1 MSTNMITK
9 IYEPFSTTALNI
21 FSQLGF
27 SDVKIGDVTEC
38 SKKLDTPGVIVIIG
52 FTGDLHG
59 NAIFAMD
66 ENCAKNI
73 ASTMMMGM
81 PVEEFDEMAQSAVGE
96 LGNMLSANTCIEF
109 ASKGI
114 TADISTP
121 TLMHGI
127 FTATASYDHVWRIEL
142 SINDMPFYIFVSC
155 EQV

>member
-1 MSTNMITK
+1 MGTEIAK
-9 IYEPFSTTALNI
+9 IYEPFQATALNV

-27 SDVKIGDVTEC
+27 SDVKVVDVTRC
-38 SKKLDTPGVIVIIG
+38 GKNLDTPGVVVVIG

-59 NAIFAMD
+59 SAVFGMNED
-66 ENCAKNI
+66 CAKSI
-73 ASTMMMGM
+73 ASTMMMGT
-81 PVEEFDEMAQSAVGE
+81 PVETFDEMAQSAVGE

-109 ASKGI
+109 ASQGI

-127 FTATASYDHVWRIEL
+127 FTTTASHDHVWRIEL
-142 SINDMPFYIFVSC
+142 SVNGLPFYIFVSC